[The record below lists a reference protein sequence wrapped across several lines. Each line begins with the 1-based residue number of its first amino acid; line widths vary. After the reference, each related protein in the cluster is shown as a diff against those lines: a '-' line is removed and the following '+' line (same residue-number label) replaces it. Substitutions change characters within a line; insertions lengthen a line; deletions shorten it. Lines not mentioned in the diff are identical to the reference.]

1 MLRKTAAVD
10 EAGDGGERWS
20 RCGMVVELVV
30 VGEGGGVRGREGEG
44 CGMAAETVGD
54 GSGFGR

>member
-44 CGMAAETVGD
+44 GGGMWNGGGD
-54 GSGFGR
+54 GGGR

>member
-20 RCGMVVELVV
+20 RCGMVVDLVV
-30 VGEGGGVRGREGEG
+30 RGVANGGVWG
-44 CGMAAETVGD
+44 V
-54 GSGFGR
+54 SHPSNF